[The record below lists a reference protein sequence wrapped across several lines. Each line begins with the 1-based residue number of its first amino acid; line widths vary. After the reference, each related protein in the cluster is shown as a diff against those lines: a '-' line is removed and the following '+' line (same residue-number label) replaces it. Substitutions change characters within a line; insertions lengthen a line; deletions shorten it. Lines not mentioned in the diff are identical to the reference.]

1 MFKLGYEKS
10 YKMVWR
16 LSGKQL
22 AWMKAMMPDGGA
34 VAFKIEMWSIL
45 RPDNKRIAALNARR
59 QIGHDNESLAALEE
73 VTEYDETG
81 MQIDDA

>member
-1 MFKLGYEKS
+1 
-10 YKMVWR
+10 
-16 LSGKQL
+16 
-22 AWMKAMMPDGGA
+22 
-34 VAFKIEMWSIL
+34 MWSIL